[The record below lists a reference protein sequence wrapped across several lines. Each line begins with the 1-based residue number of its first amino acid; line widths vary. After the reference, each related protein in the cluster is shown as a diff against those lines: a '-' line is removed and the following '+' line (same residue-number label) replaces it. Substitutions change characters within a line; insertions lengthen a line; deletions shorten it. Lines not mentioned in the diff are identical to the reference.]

1 VDAVEE
7 NGVEEQENGVA
18 AGVAIQDVDKFL
30 IIRYND

>member
-18 AGVAIQDVDKFL
+18 AAVAIQDVDKFL